1 MHSVL
6 QLFSLAS
13 IQVVNAEGTCQNG
26 ARIIG
31 SDNRMQYEAVDS
43 LLRAGRLYLNTD
55 NPAQSDGTITHW
67 EYCYY
72 PPNEPG
78 IYQLFFT
85 IFRPRTFNSIQLYER
100 QSPILNFSISV
111 NGLGDEFL
119 CSSFIPVEQISV
131 QQGDIIGV
139 CLPRTNS
146 LNIVSNTRTSS
157 AILSGDRLFFGESD
171 CSNIP
176 EFVLGRTFLRLA
188 VALQENRIAHFYGQ
202 ISSMNNF
209 VYITCTIL
217 CDHLPY
223 RKYWGLHFYH
233 QFRTEA
239 FYDYITSSIRSDSHV
254 YHCYYANTI
263 KTVINRSHCNGCF
276 K

>member
-1 MHSVL
+1 
-6 QLFSLAS
+6 
-13 IQVVNAEGTCQNG
+13 
-26 ARIIG
+26 
-31 SDNRMQYEAVDS
+31 MQYEAVD
-43 LLRAGRLYLNTD
+43 RAGRLYLNTD

-85 IFRPRTFNSIQLYER
+85 IFRPRTFNSVQLYER

-111 NGLGDEFL
+111 NGLGEGFL

-146 LNIVSNTRTSS
+146 LNIVSDTSS

-171 CSNIP
+171 CSSIP

-188 VALQENRIAHFYGQ
+188 MALQESRIAHFYGQ
-202 ISSMNNF
+202 ISSKNF
-209 VYITCTIL
+209 VYFSIITYTIL

-223 RKYWGLHFYH
+223 RKYWGLH

-239 FYDYITSSIRSDSHV
+239 FYGYITSSIRSDSHV
-254 YHCYYANTI
+254 YHCYYADTI
-263 KTVINRSHCNGCF
+263 KIIINRSHCNGCF

>member
-1 MHSVL
+1 
-6 QLFSLAS
+6 
-13 IQVVNAEGTCQNG
+13 
-26 ARIIG
+26 
-31 SDNRMQYEAVDS
+31 MQYEAVDS

-78 IYQLFFT
+78 IYQLFFA
-85 IFRPRTFNSIQLYER
+85 IFRLRTFNSVQLYER

-111 NGLGDEFL
+111 NGLGEGFL
-119 CSSFIPVEQISV
+119 CRSFIPVEQISV

-146 LNIVSNTRTSS
+146 LNVVSDTSS
-157 AILSGDRLFFGESD
+157 AILSGDKLFFGESD

-176 EFVLGRTFLRLA
+176 EFVVGRPFLRLA
-188 VALQENRIAHFYGQ
+188 FQENRIAHFYGQ
-202 ISSMNNF
+202 ISSKNF
-209 VYITCTIL
+209 FYFSVITCTIL
-217 CDHLPY
+217 CDHLRY
-223 RKYWGLHFYH
+223 SQHRGLHFYH
-233 QFRTEA
+233 QFRTRA
-239 FYDYITSSIRSDSHV
+239 FYGYVTSSIRSDSHI
-254 YHCYYANTI
+254 YHCYYAYI
-263 KTVINRSHCNGCF
+263 KTVINHSHCNGCF

>member
-1 MHSVL
+1 MFLSLLNLGESKYPHSVL

-31 SDNRMQYEAVDS
+31 SDNRMQYEAVNS
-43 LLRAGRLYLNTD
+43 LLKAGRLYLNTH

-85 IFRPRTFNSIQLYER
+85 IFRPRTFNSVQLYER

-111 NGLGDEFL
+111 NGLGEGFL

-139 CLPRTNS
+139 CLPRINS
-146 LNIVSNTRTSS
+146 LNVVSDTSS
-157 AILSGDRLFFGESD
+157 AILSGDRLFFGERD

-176 EFVLGRTFLRLA
+176 EFVIGRLFLRLA
-188 VALQENRIAHFYGQ
+188 FQENRIAHFYGQ
-202 ISSMNNF
+202 ISSKNF
-209 VYITCTIL
+209 VYFSIITCMIKFL

-223 RKYWGLHFYH
+223 SQY
-233 QFRTEA
+233 
-239 FYDYITSSIRSDSHV
+239 
-254 YHCYYANTI
+254 
-263 KTVINRSHCNGCF
+263 
-276 K
+276 